1 MRTSLPHGLRGS
13 EVSPM
18 ALSITMEGP
27 GTFCL
32 RSVLCSSNTGYFL
45 PQNDFLHLTLLSL
58 TAPLSIFNSQLRW
71 HFLDNSF
78 PKSPEVC
85 TSPHC
90 SSSHIYWYSFTHKDR
105 GHIVPTSLLYPQAE
119 GGVQGYNAQQQGL
132 TWREHNFH
140 MRIKTT
146 RATERLTCDNSHTS
160 PVLR

>member
-13 EVSPM
+13 RVSPM
-18 ALSITMEGP
+18 ALCITMEGS

-32 RSVLCSSNTGYFL
+32 LSVLWSSNTGSFL
-45 PQNDFLHLTLLSL
+45 TQKDFLHLTLLSL
-58 TAPLSIFNSQLRW
+58 TAHLSIFNSQLRW

-105 GHIVPTSLLYPQAE
+105 GHIASTSLLYPQAE
-119 GGVQGYNAQQQGL
+119 RGVQGYNAQQQGL
-132 TWREHNFH
+132 TGREHNFY
-140 MRIKTT
+140 MGIKT
-146 RATERLTCDNSHTS
+146 NKSHREID
-160 PVLR
+160 L